1 MEIVK
6 HKKYKMRV
14 RDLIMSRSDEVKIL
28 YKKHIASGVK
38 SHKMALDHIERLL
51 NDESLRASTSEDAV
65 KLNATRSPEMEEAPV
80 TKVDSAIDFST
91 SITEDME
98 SAPVTKNAASD
109 NEVSSISN
117 HVVMEMES
125 TPVTEVDSD
134 IKSPSSAIDDN
145 ITALPD
151 EIEVIPS
158 DIDSGIESSSSP
170 PADAILSPL
179 SDDMEAPHAT
189 VIRVFVNDVETEVTE
204 VGTNIYYI

>member
-117 HVVMEMES
+117 HVVMES
-125 TPVTEVDSD
+125 TLVTEVDSD

-145 ITALPD
+145 ITSLPD

-158 DIDSGIESSSSP
+158 DIDSGIASSSSP
-170 PADAILSPL
+170 SVGVILSP

-204 VGTNIYYI
+204 VSSNVDNF